1 METGHMISLPKELP
15 HQRPVLLSPA
25 RFKLAANGRRWGKT
39 VTGLLTTIE
48 GHGPQPG
55 ALKGA
60 IDGARIWWVAS
71 TNEAARD
78 IIWPDLRRA
87 CEGCEKNEQ
96 GKTIWLPGGG
106 SIAVKSAEA
115 EDSLRGPGLDGVV
128 CDEIAHW
135 KERVWKEII
144 RPMLSDKQGWA
155 LHISTPNGK
164 NWWYDL
170 FESVPKRE
178 GWERWQL
185 PTSDN
190 PLISARELED
200 AKLDLGLRAYLQEYE
215 ARFTEQEG
223 AEWPGDYFPES
234 MWFDNWLEAPRS
246 EIECR
251 VGYCDP
257 SKGKSEKSDY
267 SAIIWVAKDRMGTYW
282 VKADIERRPVDKI
295 ARDCVSGYREFK
307 ADRMG
312 IEAVGFQELLAKP
325 IEQEAVAQGVYDGQ
339 VVPMLDNTKK
349 EVRIRRLTG
358 LLSRGRIRI
367 FRDRGGK
374 LLMGQLQAFPIDDHD
389 DGPDALEGAIR
400 LCEQTLAGEIAPERK
415 LEERLYA

>member
-1 METGHMISLPKELP
+1 M
-15 HQRPVLLSPA
+15 
-25 RFKLAANGRRWGKT
+25 AANGRRWGKT
-39 VTGLLTTIE
+39 VTGLLATIE
-48 GHGPQPG
+48 GHGPAEN
-55 ALKGA
+55 ALRGA
-60 IDGARIWWVAS
+60 IAGARIWWVAS

-96 GKTIWLPGGG
+96 GKTIWVPGGG
-106 SIAVKSAEA
+106 SVSVKSAEA

-144 RPMLSDKQGWA
+144 RPMLSDRNGWA

-170 FESVPKRE
+170 FESVPKRP

-190 PLISARELED
+190 PLIPQQELED

-234 MWFDNWLEAPRS
+234 MWFDDWSEAGNELE
-246 EIECR
+246 CK

-257 SKGKSEKSDY
+257 SKGKSDKSDY
-267 SAIIWVAKDRMGTYW
+267 SAIIWLAKDRNNTYW
-282 VKADIERRPVDKI
+282 VEADMEKRPVDKI
-295 ARDCVSGYREFK
+295 AVDCVSGYRRFK
-307 ADRMG
+307 ADGLGM
-312 IEAVGFQELLAKP
+312 EAIGFQELMVNLLS
-325 IEQEAVAQGVYDGQ
+325 QEAERQRFYTGEVI
-339 VVPMLDNTKK
+339 PMGDMAKK
-349 EVRIRRLTG
+349 VVRIRRLTQH
-358 LLSRGRIRI
+358 LSRHRIRI
-367 FRDRGGK
+367 LRNRGGK
-374 LLMGQLQAFPIDDHD
+374 LLMGQLQGFPLDDHD

-400 LCEQTLAGEIAPERK
+400 LCEQKLGGEVAPPRRY
-415 LEERLYA
+415 EERVYA